1 MRTLAGCKPEGE
13 WNMETTSTKQRSATF
28 MMNDVMNYN
37 VKMNETKLGRLRLL
51 IAEDASLQS

>member
-1 MRTLAGCKPEGE
+1 MRTLAGCKPEIE

-37 VKMNETKLGRLRLL
+37 VEMNETKLGRLGLL